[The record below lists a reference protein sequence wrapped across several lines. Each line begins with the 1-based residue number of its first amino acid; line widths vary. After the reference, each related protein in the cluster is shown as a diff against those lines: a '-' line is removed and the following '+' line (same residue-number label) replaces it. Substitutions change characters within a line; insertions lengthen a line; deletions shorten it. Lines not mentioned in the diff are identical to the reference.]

1 MPNFKLAFTVNLKLE
16 TTITLTLIIQDPF
29 HKMKT
34 HTIMLRMK
42 IKSSTSVIL
51 FNHRYARQAADR
63 DNAVTDVTLY
73 TFEWMIKCI
82 LSHVLYKQR

>member
-16 TTITLTLIIQDPF
+16 TITLTLIIQDPF

-34 HTIMLRMK
+34 HTIMLRIK

-51 FNHRYARQAADR
+51 FNHRYACQAADR
-63 DNAVTDVTLY
+63 DDAVTDVTL
-73 TFEWMIKCI
+73 
-82 LSHVLYKQR
+82 HVYI